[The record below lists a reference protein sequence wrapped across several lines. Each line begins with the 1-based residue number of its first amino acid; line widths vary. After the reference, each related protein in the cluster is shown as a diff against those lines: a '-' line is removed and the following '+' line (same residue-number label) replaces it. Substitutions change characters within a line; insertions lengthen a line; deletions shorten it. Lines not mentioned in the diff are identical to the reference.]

1 MATASYN
8 SHPLPAP
15 PQQQQGQQ
23 QYGAYHQPSP
33 HNYQDPSAPPHNIRT
48 KPRGFSFRSEKSQ
61 KSHKSAGSGSHHKI
75 DTKETSAE
83 KESNRLHSK
92 ADPTLAISEAEPS
105 AVAQMSGDN
114 RVKPLSAIQH
124 RDINGNPIVD
134 PDRSNPTRS
143 RWERPLDTIRS
154 FEAAIDGAY
163 DNRKSFYRSDA
174 GSVADWNRRSS
185 YYGSKPPPILDPQTL
200 WRNDTLP
207 LHVYDI
213 SLGLL
218 TGSTPRFPQD
228 SYYSGRRDSTM
239 YDSRQPAMGGQQ
251 REPGYYDSYD
261 GGRNRYSRPQPEPP
275 TMNRP
280 VGGRNV
286 YPMPNNHRSYETV
299 ASGSGSGSYGEP
311 VGYQTAP
318 TSSENS
324 SIERRS
330 PPKRQ
335 DPVNDYGISFGQ
347 ESAYQTPN
355 FGIHTSAGAVDSAP
369 PPPRH
374 QGGSLLRK
382 TSRAATPGSAQ
393 DRQGMGEKRKSWFS
407 RRFSKSS

>member
-1 MATASYN
+1 MATANYN

-15 PQQQQGQQ
+15 PQQQQQGQQ
-23 QYGAYHQPSP
+23 QYGAYYQPSP
-33 HNYQDPSAPPHNIRT
+33 HNYQDPSAPPHNLRT

-75 DTKETSAE
+75 DIRETSAE

-114 RVKPLSAIQH
+114 IVKPLSAIQH

-163 DNRKSFYRSDA
+163 DNRKSFYRPDS

-185 YYGSKPPPILDPQTL
+185 YYGS
-200 WRNDTLP
+200 
-207 LHVYDI
+207 
-213 SLGLL
+213 LL

-251 REPGYYDSYD
+251 REPGYYDGYD
-261 GGRNRYSRPQPEPP
+261 GGRIRYSRPQPEPP

-280 VGGRNV
+280 PGGRNV

-311 VGYQTAP
+311 AGYQTDP

-355 FGIHTSAGAVDSAP
+355 FGIPTGAGAVDSAP

-382 TSRAATPGSAQ
+382 ASKAGTPGSAQ
-393 DRQGMGEKRKSWFS
+393 DRRGMGEKRKSWFS
-407 RRFSKSS
+407 RRFSKNA

>member
-1 MATASYN
+1 MATANYN
-8 SHPLPAP
+8 SYPLPAP
-15 PQQQQGQQ
+15 PQQQQQGQQ
-23 QYGAYHQPSP
+23 HYGAYQPSSP
-33 HNYQDPSAPPHNIRT
+33 QHYQDPSAPPPHPRT
-48 KPRGFSFRSEKSQ
+48 KPRRFSFRSEKSQ
-61 KSHKSAGSGSHHKI
+61 KSHKSTGSGGHHKVDI
-75 DTKETSAE
+75 KETSAE

-92 ADPTLAISEAEPS
+92 ADPTLAISEAEPF
-105 AVAQMSGDN
+105 
-114 RVKPLSAIQH
+114 
-124 RDINGNPIVD
+124 D

-163 DNRKSFYRSDA
+163 DNRKSFYRSDS

-185 YYGSKPPPILDPQTL
+185 YYGS
-200 WRNDTLP
+200 P
-207 LHVYDI
+207 LID
-213 SLGLL
+213 
-218 TGSTPRFPQD
+218 STPRFPQD
-228 SYYSGRRDSTM
+228 SYYSGRRDSTL

-251 REPGYYDSYD
+251 REPGYYDGQD
-261 GGRNRYSRPQPEPP
+261 GGRTRYSRPQPEPP
-275 TMNRP
+275 MMNRP
-280 VGGRNV
+280 AGGRNV

-311 VGYQTAP
+311 AGYQTDP

-347 ESAYQTPN
+347 ESSYQAPN
-355 FGIHTSAGAVDSAP
+355 FGVPMGASATGSG

-382 TSRAATPGSAQ
+382 TSRAGNPGSAQ

-407 RRFSKSS
+407 RRFSKNS